1 MSNRLEGRA
10 APHVLQETFS
20 SVKLGEAPGHGCHG
34 LKLRQPEAD
43 GQRPH
48 DVNNK
53 GVVNFVHPYQGWS
66 SLAGCL
72 LREVKMIENTRSS
85 SNLSKLTKFSW
96 QQAADSDSVN
106 IQTSPYISFRHTNI
120 QLQSI
125 AVKSLN

>member
-10 APHVLQETFS
+10 APQVLQETFS

-43 GQRPH
+43 GQRPP
-48 DVNNK
+48 DINNK

-72 LREVKMIENTRSS
+72 LWEVKMIENKRSS
-85 SNLSKLTKFSW
+85 SNLSKLTKFPW
-96 QQAADSDSVN
+96 EQAAYSVN
-106 IQTSPYISFRHTNI
+106 IQTSLYIS
-120 QLQSI
+120 
-125 AVKSLN
+125 V